1 LPLDAF
7 REGHWNAQLEKRIS
21 TLEEMRPLFDKMD
34 NVDLL
39 PHLMVN
45 LDTAEGR
52 NQFQR
57 YCNDKVNEGFEGVM
71 VKEMKAPYVC
81 KRSTD
86 WMKYKPV
93 HDYDLVVVA
102 LEEGTGKNE
111 GRLGALV
118 CEGTDD
124 GKFIHVNVGSGFT
137 DSQRDEF
144 WANQSLVIGQT
155 AVVMADAISKNQDGS
170 HSLRFPR
177 FKTWRDDK

>member
-1 LPLDAF
+1 
-7 REGHWNAQLEKRIS
+7 
-21 TLEEMRPLFDKMD
+21 
-34 NVDLL
+34 
-39 PHLMVN
+39 

-52 NQFQR
+52 DQFQR

-155 AVVMADAISKNQDGS
+155 AVVMADAICKNQDGS